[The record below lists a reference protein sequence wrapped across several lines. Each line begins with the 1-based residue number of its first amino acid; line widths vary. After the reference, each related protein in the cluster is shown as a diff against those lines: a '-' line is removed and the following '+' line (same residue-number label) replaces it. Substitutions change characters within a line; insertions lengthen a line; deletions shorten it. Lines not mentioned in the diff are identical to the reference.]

1 MAILKKKIDLDSQL
15 IEKIQ
20 YYYGEK
26 ISMTYIVSEL
36 LWALVREHESSNISI
51 PSLLKKSA
59 KEAKDALSISA
70 EIPTE
75 DLWSFDS

>member
-1 MAILKKKIDLDSQL
+1 MAILKKKLDLDSQL

-26 ISMTYIVSEL
+26 ISLTYIVSEL
-36 LWALVREHESSNISI
+36 LWALVREHEAANVSI

-59 KEAKDALSISA
+59 KEAKDALSISS

-75 DLWSFDS
+75 EF

>member
-59 KEAKDALSISA
+59 KEAKDALSIST

-75 DLWSFDS
+75 DL